1 MGLVNK
7 IIQEVIV
14 MVKSKYKIG
23 DRVIINGK
31 DWIVDEIRMRFG
43 KTWTYGLVHE
53 TKDGKMENLAMETGS
68 LEKLMK

>member
-7 IIQEVIV
+7 IIQEVII

-31 DWIVDEIRMRFG
+31 DWIVDEIRMRYG
-43 KTWTYGLVHE
+43 REWTYGLIHE